1 MEQQTLSLKFE
12 ESIKLDDLKSCS
24 FFREISIRCE
34 NFLKG
39 NDHLA
44 IFLGKEDIAKS
55 FFFFAFY
62 NYLNTKHKCIY
73 FSLKESIP
81 SINLKVEEEEII
93 FMDGYNHLFN
103 SEEGEKKL
111 FNLFNLSKEKKIK
124 VFFNNSLQGPQVIK
138 LDDLNSRLSSSLQ
151 VDFPVL
157 SDNDKK
163 IIVINFLKKRGL
175 LMNEQSIDFIL
186 KRYSRNLNDL
196 IELSIKLDEISLEQ
210 KKNITIPLI
219 KEFTSL

>member
-1 MEQQTLSLKFE
+1 
-12 ESIKLDDLKSCS
+12 
-24 FFREISIRCE
+24 
-34 NFLKG
+34 
-39 NDHLA
+39 
-44 IFLGKEDIAKS
+44 
-55 FFFFAFY
+55 
-62 NYLNTKHKCIY
+62 
-73 FSLKESIP
+73 
-81 SINLKVEEEEII
+81 
-93 FMDGYNHLFN
+93 MDGYNHLFN
-103 SEEGEKKL
+103 SGEGEKKL

-175 LMNEQSIDFIL
+175 LMKEQSIDFIL

>member
-12 ESIKLDDLKSCS
+12 ESIQLDDLKSCS

-55 FFFFAFY
+55 FFFLAFY

-73 FSLKESIP
+73 FSLKENIP
-81 SINLKVEEEEII
+81 SINLKVEEAEII

-103 SEEGEKKL
+103 SGEGEKKL

-175 LMNEQSIDFIL
+175 LMKEQSIDFIL
-186 KRYSRNLNDL
+186 KRHSRNLNDL

-219 KEFTSL
+219 KEFTNL

>member
-1 MEQQTLSLKFE
+1 MQIPIENT
-12 ESIKLDDLKSCS
+12 
-24 FFREISIRCE
+24 EISR
-34 NFLKG
+34 
-39 NDHLA
+39 
-44 IFLGKEDIAKS
+44 
-55 FFFFAFY
+55 
-62 NYLNTKHKCIY
+62 
-73 FSLKESIP
+73 
-81 SINLKVEEEEII
+81 
-93 FMDGYNHLFN
+93 
-103 SEEGEKKL
+103 
-111 FNLFNLSKEKKIK
+111 
-124 VFFNNSLQGPQVIK
+124 IK

>member
-12 ESIKLDDLKSCS
+12 ESMQLDDLKSCS

-39 NDHLA
+39 DDHLA

-81 SINLKVEEEEII
+81 SINLKVEEAEII

-103 SEEGEKKL
+103 SEKGEKKL
-111 FNLFNLSKEKKIK
+111 FNLFN
-124 VFFNNSLQGPQVIK
+124 
-138 LDDLNSRLSSSLQ
+138 
-151 VDFPVL
+151 
-157 SDNDKK
+157 
-163 IIVINFLKKRGL
+163 
-175 LMNEQSIDFIL
+175 
-186 KRYSRNLNDL
+186 
-196 IELSIKLDEISLEQ
+196 
-210 KKNITIPLI
+210 
-219 KEFTSL
+219 

>member
-12 ESIKLDDLKSCS
+12 ESIQLDDLKSCS

-55 FFFFAFY
+55 FFFLAFY

-73 FSLKESIP
+73 FSLKKSIP
-81 SINLKVEEEEII
+81 SINLKVDEAEII

-175 LMNEQSIDFIL
+175 LMKEQSIDFIL
-186 KRYSRNLNDL
+186 KRHSRNLNDL

-219 KEFTSL
+219 KEFTNL

>member
-55 FFFFAFY
+55 FFFLAFY

-73 FSLKESIP
+73 FSLKKSIP
-81 SINLKVEEEEII
+81 SINLKVDEAEII

-175 LMNEQSIDFIL
+175 LMKEQSIDFIL
-186 KRYSRNLNDL
+186 KRHSRNLNDL

>member
-55 FFFFAFY
+55 FFFLAFY

-73 FSLKESIP
+73 FSLKKSIP
-81 SINLKVEEEEII
+81 SINLKVDEAEII

-124 VFFNNSLQGPQVIK
+124 VFFNNSLQGC
-138 LDDLNSRLSSSLQ
+138 
-151 VDFPVL
+151 
-157 SDNDKK
+157 
-163 IIVINFLKKRGL
+163 L
-175 LMNEQSIDFIL
+175 L
-186 KRYSRNLNDL
+186 Y
-196 IELSIKLDEISLEQ
+196 
-210 KKNITIPLI
+210 
-219 KEFTSL
+219 TSPSPRD

>member
-12 ESIKLDDLKSCS
+12 ESIQLDDLKSCS

-55 FFFFAFY
+55 FFFLAFY

-73 FSLKESIP
+73 FSLKKSIP
-81 SINLKVEEEEII
+81 SINLKVDEAEII

-138 LDDLNSRLSSSLQ
+138 LDDLKSRLSSSLQ
-151 VDFPVL
+151 VDFPAL

-186 KRYSRNLNDL
+186 KRHSRNLNDL

-219 KEFTSL
+219 KEFTNL

>member
-1 MEQQTLSLKFE
+1 
-12 ESIKLDDLKSCS
+12 
-24 FFREISIRCE
+24 
-34 NFLKG
+34 
-39 NDHLA
+39 
-44 IFLGKEDIAKS
+44 
-55 FFFFAFY
+55 
-62 NYLNTKHKCIY
+62 
-73 FSLKESIP
+73 
-81 SINLKVEEEEII
+81 
-93 FMDGYNHLFN
+93 MDGYNHLFN
-103 SEEGEKKL
+103 SGEGEKKL

-138 LDDLNSRLSSSLQ
+138 LDDLKSRLSSSLQ
-151 VDFPVL
+151 VDFPAL

-175 LMNEQSIDFIL
+175 LMKEQSIDFIL
-186 KRYSRNLNDL
+186 KRHSRNLNDL

>member
-39 NDHLA
+39 DDHLA

-55 FFFFAFY
+55 FFFLAFY

-73 FSLKESIP
+73 FSLKKSIP
-81 SINLKVEEEEII
+81 SINLKVDEAEII

-175 LMNEQSIDFIL
+175 LMKEQSIDFIL
-186 KRYSRNLNDL
+186 KRHSRNLNDL

-219 KEFTSL
+219 KEFTNL

>member
-55 FFFFAFY
+55 FFFLAFY

-73 FSLKESIP
+73 FSLKKSIP
-81 SINLKVEEEEII
+81 SINLKVDEAEII

-138 LDDLNSRLSSSLQ
+138 LDDLKSRLSSSLQ
-151 VDFPVL
+151 VDFPAL

-219 KEFTSL
+219 KEFTNL

>member
-55 FFFFAFY
+55 FFFLAFY

-73 FSLKESIP
+73 FSLKKSIP
-81 SINLKVEEEEII
+81 SINLKVEEAEII

-103 SEEGEKKL
+103 SGEGEKKL

-175 LMNEQSIDFIL
+175 LMKEQSIDFIL
-186 KRYSRNLNDL
+186 KRHSRNLNDL

-219 KEFTSL
+219 KEFTNL

>member
-55 FFFFAFY
+55 FFFLAFY

-73 FSLKESIP
+73 FSLKKSIP
-81 SINLKVEEEEII
+81 SINLKVDEAEII

-124 VFFNNSLQGPQVIK
+124 VFFNNSLQGPQVIN
-138 LDDLNSRLSSSLQ
+138 LDDLKSRLSSSLQ
-151 VDFPVL
+151 VDFPAL

-186 KRYSRNLNDL
+186 KRHSRNLNDL

>member
-39 NDHLA
+39 DDHLA

-55 FFFFAFY
+55 FFFLAFY

-73 FSLKESIP
+73 FSLKKSIP
-81 SINLKVEEEEII
+81 SINLKVDEAEII

-138 LDDLNSRLSSSLQ
+138 LDDLKSRLSSSLQ

-175 LMNEQSIDFIL
+175 LMKEQSIDFIL
-186 KRYSRNLNDL
+186 KRHSRNLNDL

-219 KEFTSL
+219 KEFTNL

>member
-55 FFFFAFY
+55 FFFLAFY

-73 FSLKESIP
+73 FSLKKSIP
-81 SINLKVEEEEII
+81 SINLKVDEAEII

-175 LMNEQSIDFIL
+175 LMKEQSIDFIL
-186 KRYSRNLNDL
+186 KRHSRNLNDL

-219 KEFTSL
+219 KEFTNL

>member
-55 FFFFAFY
+55 FFFLAFY

-73 FSLKESIP
+73 FSLKKSIP
-81 SINLKVEEEEII
+81 SINLKVEEAEII

-103 SEEGEKKL
+103 SGEGEKKL

-138 LDDLNSRLSSSLQ
+138 LDDLKSRLSSSLQ
-151 VDFPVL
+151 VDFPAL

-219 KEFTSL
+219 KEFTNL

>member
-55 FFFFAFY
+55 FFFLAFY

-73 FSLKESIP
+73 FSLKKSIP
-81 SINLKVEEEEII
+81 SINLKVDEAEII

-124 VFFNNSLQGPQVIK
+124 VFFNNSLQGPQVIN
-138 LDDLNSRLSSSLQ
+138 LDDLKSRLSSSLQ
-151 VDFPVL
+151 VDFPAL

-186 KRYSRNLNDL
+186 KRYSRNLNEL
-196 IELSIKLDEISLEQ
+196 VELSIKLDEISLEQ

>member
-55 FFFFAFY
+55 FFFLACY
-62 NYLNTKHKCIY
+62 NYLNTKHTCIY
-73 FSLKESIP
+73 FSLKKSIP
-81 SINLKVEEEEII
+81 SINLKVDEAEII

-138 LDDLNSRLSSSLQ
+138 LDDLKSRLSSSLQ
-151 VDFPVL
+151 VDFPAL

-175 LMNEQSIDFIL
+175 LMKEQSIDFIL
-186 KRYSRNLNDL
+186 KRHSRNLNDL

>member
-12 ESIKLDDLKSCS
+12 ESIKLDDLKTCS

-55 FFFFAFY
+55 FFFLAFY

-73 FSLKESIP
+73 FSLKKSIP
-81 SINLKVEEEEII
+81 SINLKVDEAEII

-175 LMNEQSIDFIL
+175 LMKEQSIDFIL
-186 KRYSRNLNDL
+186 KRHSRNLNDL

-219 KEFTSL
+219 KEFTNL

>member
-12 ESIKLDDLKSCS
+12 ESMELDDLKSCS

-39 NDHLA
+39 DDHLA

-73 FSLKESIP
+73 FSLKESTP
-81 SINLKVEEEEII
+81 PINLKIEDGEIV

-111 FNLFNLSKEKKIK
+111 FNLFNLSKEKNIK
-124 VFFNNSLQGPQVIK
+124 VFFNNSLQGPQEMK
-138 LDDLNSRLSSSLQ
+138 LEDLNSRLSSSLQ
-151 VDFPVL
+151 IDFPVL

-175 LMNEQSIDFIL
+175 LMNEQSIDYIL

-196 IELSIKLDEISLEQ
+196 IELSIKLDKISLEQ